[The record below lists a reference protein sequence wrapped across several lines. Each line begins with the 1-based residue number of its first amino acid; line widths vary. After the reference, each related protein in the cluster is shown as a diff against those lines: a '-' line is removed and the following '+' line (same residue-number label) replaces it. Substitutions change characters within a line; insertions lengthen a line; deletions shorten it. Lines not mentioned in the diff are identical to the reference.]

1 MPFPK
6 KEFILLELQMKKAVQ
21 GFADL
26 NSLATEHHAGKTLSP
41 ETYGWLTEL
50 VIFLSLYKSCFIITP
65 VNRVSQRKKRAVF
78 IKRAIFER

>member
-41 ETYGWLTEL
+41 ETCG
-50 VIFLSLYKSCFIITP
+50 
-65 VNRVSQRKKRAVF
+65 
-78 IKRAIFER
+78 